1 MRAHFDAFRDV
12 AESLLFG
19 PVRKDHTFECRG
31 LIHYDLRD
39 GQFAVIRGANKQP
52 DFYRPPGR
60 GHRARHPALRV
71 SAGDRCNRTVSPP

>member
-52 DFYRPPGR
+52 DF
-60 GHRARHPALRV
+60 
-71 SAGDRCNRTVSPP
+71 